1 TTRAENAV
9 CARKLAVMAE
19 LFIRRTTLAP
29 QDRLDWW
36 VDPEAAVT
44 AELAAAHHIT
54 QGLATHQAYRAV
66 VLRDRLPKIGA

>member
-1 TTRAENAV
+1 MFDTSVPDPADLAALSDAELIDAATATTRAENAV

-36 VDPEAAVT
+36 VDPEAAV
-44 AELAAAHHIT
+44 
-54 QGLATHQAYRAV
+54 
-66 VLRDRLPKIGA
+66 